1 MINWWS
7 SLDVQKQIFYAI
19 GIVAISILIIQI
31 FLTIIGI
38 DAHHDANLSSHV
50 DHDSGLG
57 LLSIRTITAFFV
69 GFGWGG
75 VIILNHGHSLIAA
88 VIGGFGTG
96 VVFLLVTALLIR
108 SLLRLQ
114 GSGNLDYRNAIGV
127 IGTVY
132 STIPA
137 QEGGGGQLE
146 LVLQGRLITAEA
158 YSKTAEDLKPGSKAR
173 VVNLIGQS
181 TLLVE
186 PLTSPPNA

>member
-7 SLDVQKQIFYAI
+7 SLVLEKQIFYAI
-19 GIVAISILIIQI
+19 GLVAISILIIQI

-38 DAHHDANLSSHV
+38 GAHHDANLGGHG

-75 VIILNHGHSLIAA
+75 VIILNHGHSLVAA

-137 QEGGGGQLE
+137 QERGGGQLE

-173 VVNLIGQS
+173 VVNLIGHS

-186 PLTSPPNA
+186 PLTNPPNA

>member
-7 SLDVQKQIFYAI
+7 SLVLEKQIFYAI

-38 DAHHDANLSSHV
+38 GAHHDANLGGHG

-75 VIILNHGHSLIAA
+75 VIILNHGHSLVAA

-114 GSGNLDYRNAIGV
+114 GSGNLNYRNAIGV

-137 QEGGGGQLE
+137 QESGGGQLE

-173 VVNLIGQS
+173 VVNLIGHS

-186 PLTSPPNA
+186 PLTNPPNA